1 MLDLDEASITIENCI
16 IRNSA
21 SYGITLDNSSKFV
34 SFANNTITNTVNHVI
49 GLYPNAVHTIK
60 GGNVLTSVNSSI
72 GIEIKGGTYNQAEET
87 WLAQSVPYIINGIV
101 YIESNSGAVLN
112 IQEGTTIAFT
122 NGSQLEV
129 GSSSSTY
136 GTIKAIGTTTA
147 PITFT
152 SSATQ
157 KTAGDWDAIFL
168 NDGTSSSSA
177 FAFCKFEY
185 GGGYASYVGMVD
197 MDDCSA
203 SFTNCSFENSATYG
217 ITLDDGSQFTSFEN
231 NSFSNCVNHPVQIY
245 GNYAHTIGTG
255 NVYNSSLGILVK
267 GDDYNQANETWK
279 KQSCPY
285 YIDGIVYIGSSTA
298 SILTIEAGTQ
308 IFLHK
313 NSNIY
318 VLGTLIINGT
328 KDNPVIIR
336 GDRLEHTYDNVPG
349 QWGRIVF
356 INPSKN
362 NFINYAEIKGGII
375 GIQVGGVI
383 ESDEKPD
390 LHIANSKI
398 EHMNYACLFS
408 IGGKI
413 LASNCVIA
421 DAGFY
426 NIALLLGGNYE
437 FYHCT
442 SANYWNYATRKD
454 PSLIISN
461 NIVTEDAVYVSDLE
475 KCYFGNCIVYGNNEN
490 EIAFSNESGA
500 GFNYFFEN
508 CLIKASND
516 FDFGDNSNYQNIW
529 NNLDPKFVSY
539 TDYNWHLDT
548 LSPAE
553 NKGEI
558 TIVTN
563 YTHIPGITTDIEEN
577 NRTLDNL
584 PDLGAYE
591 RTY

>member
-1 MLDLDEASITIENCI
+1 MKRLSILFLAILFAFVSCKKDKDAEDPTTTPTVNTVVDNITTNTTWTTGSTYIIEGSLYIDGATLTIQPGTVIKFKNGAQINVGSSSTGSAIIAEGTVEAPILFTSYASTPTAGDWDAIFFDNGTASTTSFKYCTFEYGGGYANYVGMLDLDEASITIENCI

-87 WLAQSVPYIINGIV
+87 WMAQSVPYIINGIV

-298 SILTIEAGTQ
+298 SILTIEAGTKIYFTNGSQ
-308 IFLHK
+308 IEVGSSSGTFGKIIAQGTSSDRIIFSTGAPSGSESKGDWDAIFLED
-313 NSNIY
+313 
-318 VLGTLIINGT
+318 GTSSGT
-328 KDNPVIIR
+328 IFDNCDFSY
-336 GDRLEHTYDNVPG
+336 GG
-349 QWGRIVF
+349 G
-356 INPSKN
+356 
-362 NFINYAEIKGGII
+362 YASYSGII
-375 GIQVGGVI
+375 H
-383 ESDEKPD
+383 
-390 LHIANSKI
+390 L
-398 EHMNYACLFS
+398 
-408 IGGKI
+408 
-413 LASNCVIA
+413 
-421 DAGFY
+421 
-426 NIALLLGGNYE
+426 
-437 FYHCT
+437 
-442 SANYWNYATRKD
+442 SATGTNVT
-454 PSLIISN
+454 ISN
-461 NIVTEDAVYVSDLE
+461 STISHSSSNGISVDASSNPTITNVTYNDIDGEDYHV
-475 KCYFGNCIVYGNNEN
+475 
-490 EIAFSNESGA
+490 
-500 GFNYFFEN
+500 
-508 CLIKASND
+508 
-516 FDFGDNSNYQNIW
+516 
-529 NNLDPKFVSY
+529 
-539 TDYNWHLDT
+539 
-548 LSPAE
+548 
-553 NKGEI
+553 
-558 TIVTN
+558 
-563 YTHIPGITTDIEEN
+563 
-577 NRTLDNL
+577 R
-584 PDLGAYE
+584 
-591 RTY
+591 